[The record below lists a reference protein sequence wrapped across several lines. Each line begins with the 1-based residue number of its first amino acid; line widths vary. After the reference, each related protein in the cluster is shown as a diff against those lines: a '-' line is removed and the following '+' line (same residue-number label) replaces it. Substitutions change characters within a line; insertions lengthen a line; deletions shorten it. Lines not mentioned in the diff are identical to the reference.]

1 MAKHTTGRITRD
13 THDSCIGRI
22 GAAIVLDAGSDLH
35 LSPRISAANA
45 RRLVAGWN
53 LLERLGL
60 STSQIE
66 DALALTDDEFNGWLS
81 EVLTNRYD
89 AVPAQAKGNTPA

>member
-35 LSPRISAANA
+35 LSPRISAAA
-45 RRLVAGWN
+45 SSLRGTCWSGW
-53 LLERLGL
+53 G
-60 STSQIE
+60 
-66 DALALTDDEFNGWLS
+66 
-81 EVLTNRYD
+81 
-89 AVPAQAKGNTPA
+89 